1 MTCISRANEHEQFR
15 RFEEMGDQNVRLLL
29 ETKQLN
35 RTVTLLAVEWLAP
48 KDQELV
54 RLREASQ
61 AEQAETARSAKD
73 AAWAAA
79 REAHQAN
86 TRATIALI
94 IATISAIAAIVGMW
108 IVHKDSKNM
117 ASAAL
122 ARPSQG
128 ALR

>member
-1 MTCISRANEHEQFR
+1 MACISMENEHEQFR
-15 RFEEMGDQNVRLLL
+15 RFEEMGEKKVRLLL

-61 AEQAETARSAKD
+61 AEQTEIARSDKD

-79 REAHQAN
+79 RAAQKAN
-86 TRATIALI
+86 TTATIALV
-94 IATISAIAAIVGMW
+94 IATISAIAAIVSMW
-108 IVHKDSKNM
+108 IVHVDSMKAGAIYMPYAN
-117 ASAAL
+117 
-122 ARPSQG
+122 AR
-128 ALR
+128 LK

>member
-1 MTCISRANEHEQFR
+1 MGDEREQFR
-15 RFEEMGDQNVRLLL
+15 HFEEMGEQKVRLLL

-48 KDQELV
+48 KDQELA

-79 REAHQAN
+79 REAHHAN

-94 IATISAIAAIVGMW
+94 IAAISAIIAVVSMW
-108 IVHKDSKNM
+108 IVHSDSTVV
-117 ASAAL
+117 
-122 ARPSQG
+122 R
-128 ALR
+128 